1 MRSGQR
7 PSYII
12 VLMAVAT
19 VVPLVT
25 LMWLGWRLL
34 DQDRMLEQR
43 QVQDRVERAADL
55 IVAEIERVISAS
67 GRQLVSG
74 NEAWPEGA
82 VALVFER
89 GRVHVYPRDRVA
101 YVPVAP
107 ALPEAPAGAFA
118 DGERLEFR
126 LNDSAGAIDVFR
138 EIARSD
144 NPAVRARK
152 VRLISR
158 GQVGA
163 ARVYQVVSGHAACD
177 AVPRPHV
184 RWVGEPPPRRSD

>member
-55 IVAEIERVISAS
+55 IVAEIERAISAS
-67 GRQLVSG
+67 GRRLVSG
-74 NEAWPEGA
+74 NKAWPEGA

-89 GRVHVYPRDRVA
+89 GRVRVYPRDRVA
-101 YVPVAP
+101 YVPVAQT
-107 ALPEAPAGAFA
+107 LPEAPAGAFA

-126 LNDSAGAIDVFR
+126 LNDSAGAIEVRQQAYVRRERAFPRSAAGGFR
-138 EIARSD
+138 AAAAD
-144 NPAVRARK
+144 AAVLSSSVPTTRPEATG
-152 VRLISR
+152 R
-158 GQVGA
+158 G
-163 ARVYQVVSGHAACD
+163 
-177 AVPRPHV
+177 
-184 RWVGEPPPRRSD
+184 